1 MFDMKMLG
9 ENIRHIRKIKGIT
22 QEELAQKAGMS
33 TMSIRRYEN
42 GERIITEETLD
53 AIANAL
59 GTQTYIFFP
68 EFEPDNEMFNWRWPF
83 PPTDVILPFAKRAE
97 KIDPFE
103 VLATAKE
110 NKYTFSIEE
119 REIVKSL
126 AALNSDGQQEAA
138 KRVAELT
145 EIPRYRRQDAPQP
158 SLAPSEGADTTLPP
172 DTPEKPPEGE

>member
-9 ENIRHIRKIKGIT
+9 ENIRHIRKIKSMT

-42 GERIITEETLD
+42 GERIITEETLN

-68 EFEPDNEMFNWRWPF
+68 EFEPDNEMFNWRWPV
-83 PPTDVILPFAKRAE
+83 PPTDVILPFAKKAE

-103 VLATAKE
+103 ALATAKE

-119 REIVKSL
+119 REIIKSL
-126 AALNSDGQQEAA
+126 AALNSDGQQEAV
-138 KRVAELT
+138 KRVEELT
-145 EIPRYRRQDAPQP
+145 
-158 SLAPSEGADTTLPP
+158 
-172 DTPEKPPEGE
+172 